1 MPSVTVISVGKIKE
15 KFIKDALAEYEKR
28 LSRFVKFKNV
38 EIPDRPIPDNASP
51 TEEASVLEKE
61 GQDILAK
68 INKGDYVIS
77 MCIEGKKL
85 SSTDFAAKLE
95 DAFMTT
101 SAITFI
107 VGGSLGLSDA
117 VKSRSN
123 FKLSM
128 SDMTF
133 PHNLA
138 KLMLTEQIYRAF
150 KINSNES
157 YHK

>member
-1 MPSVTVISVGKIKE
+1 MPDITIISVGKIKE
-15 KFIKDALAEYEKR
+15 KFIKDALGEYEKR
-28 LSRFVKFKNV
+28 LSRFVKFKSI
-38 EIPDRPIPDNASP
+38 ELSDRPIPDNASIA
-51 TEEASVLEKE
+51 EEAQVLQKE
-61 GQDILAK
+61 GQDILSK
-68 INKGDYVIS
+68 IPKSDYVIA

-85 SSTDFAAKLE
+85 SSVDFAKKLA

-101 SAITFI
+101 SSITFI
-107 VGGSLGLSDA
+107 IGGSLGLSDA
-117 VKSRSN
+117 VKARAD
-123 FKLSM
+123 FKMSM

-138 KLMLTEQIYRAF
+138 RLMLTEQTYRAF

>member
-1 MPSVTVISVGKIKE
+1 MPNVTVISVGKIKE
-15 KFIKDALAEYEKR
+15 KFIKDALTEYEKR
-28 LSRFVKFKNV
+28 LSRFCKFKTV
-38 EIPDRPIPDNASP
+38 EINDRPIPDNASSA
-51 TEEASVLEKE
+51 EESAVLLKE
-61 GQDILAK
+61 GGDILSK
-68 INKGDYVIS
+68 IDKGDYVIS

-85 SSTDFAAKLE
+85 SSTQLAEKLS

-101 SAITFI
+101 SNITFI
-107 VGGSLGLSDA
+107 IGGSLGLSDA
-117 VKSRSN
+117 VKARSD
-123 FKLSM
+123 FRLSM

-150 KINSNES
+150 KINANES

>member
-1 MPSVTVISVGKIKE
+1 MPTVTVISVGKIKE
-15 KFIKDALAEYEKR
+15 KFIKDALCEYEKR
-28 LSRFVKFKNV
+28 LSRFVKFKNI
-38 EIPDRPIPDNASP
+38 EISDRPIPENASMA
-51 TEEASVLEKE
+51 EEAAVLEKE

-68 INKGDYVIS
+68 INKGDFIFA

-85 SSTDFAAKLE
+85 SSTDFAKKLA
-95 DAFMTT
+95 DSFMTT
-101 SAITFI
+101 SSVTFI
-107 VGGSLGLSDA
+107 IGGSLGLSDA
-117 VKSRSN
+117 VKARAD

>member
-1 MPSVTVISVGKIKE
+1 MPNVTVISVGKIKE
-15 KFIKDALAEYEKR
+15 KFIKDALGEYEKR
-28 LSRFVKFKNV
+28 LSRFCKFKSV
-38 EIPDRPIPDNASP
+38 EISDRPIPDNASSS
-51 TEEASVLEKE
+51 EEDAVLMKE
-61 GQDILAK
+61 GSDILAK
-68 INKGDYVIS
+68 IDKTDFVIA

-85 SSTDFAAKLE
+85 SSVDFAQKMS

-101 SAITFI
+101 SNITFVI
-107 VGGSLGLSDA
+107 GGSLGLSDA
-117 VKSRSN
+117 VKARSN
-123 FKLSM
+123 FRLSM

-138 KLMLTEQIYRAF
+138 RLMLTEQIYRAF